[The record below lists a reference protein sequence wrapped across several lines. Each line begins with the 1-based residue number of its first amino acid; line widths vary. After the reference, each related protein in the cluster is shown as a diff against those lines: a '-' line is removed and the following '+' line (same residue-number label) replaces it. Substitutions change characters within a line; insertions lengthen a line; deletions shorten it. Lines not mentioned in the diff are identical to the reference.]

1 MFNVLDLGN
10 NTQQSRKTKT
20 ATLNTLLAY
29 LCMNGVLMHE
39 QKHFK
44 VILFILRVNYDS
56 SSLTRKIVEILKLA
70 LFTKPEP
77 K

>member
-1 MFNVLDLGN
+1 
-10 NTQQSRKTKT
+10 
-20 ATLNTLLAY
+20 
-29 LCMNGVLMHE
+29 MHE

-70 LFTKPEP
+70 LFTKSEP
-77 K
+77 KYLYIDNDLQRRVGEETALDKYAKYPRQLLLTAI

>member
-1 MFNVLDLGN
+1 
-10 NTQQSRKTKT
+10 
-20 ATLNTLLAY
+20 
-29 LCMNGVLMHE
+29 MHE

-70 LFTKPEP
+70 LFTKSEP
-77 K
+77 KYLYIDNDLNGGLY

>member
-1 MFNVLDLGN
+1 
-10 NTQQSRKTKT
+10 
-20 ATLNTLLAY
+20 
-29 LCMNGVLMHE
+29 MHE

-70 LFTKPEP
+70 LFTKSEP
-77 K
+77 KYLYIDNDLQRRVGEETALDKYTKYPRQLLLTAI